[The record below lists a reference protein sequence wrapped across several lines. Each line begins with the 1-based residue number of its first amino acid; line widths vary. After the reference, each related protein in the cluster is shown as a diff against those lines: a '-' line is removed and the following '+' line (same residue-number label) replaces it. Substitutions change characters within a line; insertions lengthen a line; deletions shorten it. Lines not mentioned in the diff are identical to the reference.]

1 MSVCDALP
9 PEELRTLF
17 LFEKLDDDQLRWLCE
32 HGHVREFAAN
42 TTLYREGDPGECF
55 FVLLTGEV
63 TMNRVVRGGEMEVHR
78 SSTRGAYVGASL
90 ALNGVDGV
98 PRAAPDGGDAPMAHP
113 YGNTAR
119 TLVDSSFFVLP
130 AGAFARAFGAWF
142 PMAAHLVEGMFLGS
156 RRNHEAVSQHE
167 RMVALGRLTAGLTHE
182 LGNPAAAAARAADRL
197 RARLV
202 DLREARAD
210 LARTRGDGPD
220 PVGVLER
227 LQADAL
233 ARRAG
238 DPPRLRPLEV
248 ADRTDEI
255 ADYLEDLGIPDAYDQ
270 APALVNVGLYEEWTR
285 AAGDALGDAAR
296 PGLGWLTATLEGEAL
311 LDEVSDALSRITE
324 LLASAQQ
331 YTQMDRAPDQE
342 TDLRKGLD
350 STVAMLAEPLRDIV
364 VEREYDP
371 DLPNIRAYPAELN
384 QVWTNLIDNAAD
396 AMGPEGGTLTL
407 RARHDARTVTVEIE
421 DTGPGIPADI
431 LDRVFEPFFTT
442 KALGQGTG
450 LGLDISYRIVVQR
463 HDGTLDVA
471 SRPGCTTFRITLPR

>member
-1 MSVCDALP
+1 MSVCDVLP

-17 LFEKLDDDQLRWLCE
+17 LFEKLDDEQLGWLCE
-32 HGHVREFAAN
+32 RGHVRAFAAN
-42 TTLYREGDPGECF
+42 TTLYREGDPGEYF
-55 FVLLTGEV
+55 YVLLTGEV

-90 ALNGVDGV
+90 ALTGIDGA
-98 PRAAPDGGDAPMAHP
+98 PRSAPDGGAAPTAYP

-119 TLVDSSFFVLP
+119 ALVDSTFFVLP
-130 AGAFARAFGAWF
+130 AGEFAQAFGTWF

-156 RRNHEAVSQHE
+156 QRNHEVVSQRE

-197 RARLV
+197 RACLV

-210 LARTRGDGPD
+210 LARVQTGNESDAVR
-220 PVGVLER
+220 VLER
-227 LQADAL
+227 VEADAL
-233 ARRAG
+233 ARRAA

-255 ADYLEDLGIPDAYDQ
+255 ADYLEGIGITDAYDH
-270 APALVNVGLYEEWTR
+270 APALVGVGLYEEWTR
-285 AAGDALGDAAR
+285 AAGDALDTCAR
-296 PGLGWLTATLEGEAL
+296 PGLSWITATLEGEAL
-311 LDEVSDALSRITE
+311 LDEVSHALGRITE
-324 LLASAQQ
+324 LLASAAQ
-331 YTQMDRAPDQE
+331 YTQMDRAPNQD

-350 STVAMLAEPLRDIV
+350 STVAMLAEPLRHIV
-364 VEREYDP
+364 VEREYDA
-371 DLPNIRAYPAELN
+371 DLPSIRAYPAELN

-396 AMGPEGGTLTL
+396 AMGGEGTLTL
-407 RARHDARTVTVEIE
+407 RARHDAHTVTVEIE
-421 DTGPGIPADI
+421 DTGPGIPPDI
-431 LDRVFEPFFTT
+431 RDRVFEPFFTT

-463 HDGTLDVA
+463 HEGTLDVT